1 MQHALKEDEIFSEQ
15 IDKIQILVQNV
26 IENITKQN
34 LDDLVQSED
43 FVELPQLEGNLA
55 NFFEHYLDMMNL
67 LLNII
72 HFQQTKN
79 WEGYI
84 EPTRKFLQYK
94 KG

>member
-43 FVELPQLEGNLA
+43 FVELP
-55 NFFEHYLDMMNL
+55 
-67 LLNII
+67 
-72 HFQQTKN
+72 
-79 WEGYI
+79 
-84 EPTRKFLQYK
+84 
-94 KG
+94 